1 MTIAMMIEMLAG
13 KSAALHG
20 LVHDATPFKFSEDDD
35 AIDHFAKQ
43 LVSYFYI
50 VKRRDCSSVKR
61 KYCNLN
67 KWFCDEVYVLLF
79 PTFYG
84 SGI

>member
-13 KSAALHG
+13 KGGAVHG

-43 LVSYFYI
+43 LVSSLFQG
-50 VKRRDCSSVKR
+50 RSF
-61 KYCNLN
+61 LN
-67 KWFCDEVYVLLF
+67 
-79 PTFYG
+79 
-84 SGI
+84 GI

>member
-13 KSAALHG
+13 KGAALHG

-43 LVSYFYI
+43 LVTVFMEIFFISATPYLKHFNIEKENYCIHLVCFGI
-50 VKRRDCSSVKR
+50 VWIVIT
-61 KYCNLN
+61 N
-67 KWFCDEVYVLLF
+67 
-79 PTFYG
+79 
-84 SGI
+84 

>member
-43 LVSYFYI
+43 LVSRFYYMYPYEAI
-50 VKRRDCSSVKR
+50 V
-61 KYCNLN
+61 L
-67 KWFCDEVYVLLF
+67 
-79 PTFYG
+79 
-84 SGI
+84 